1 MNTANSAKPT
11 RLVANGRVTPF
22 DGDLDDYR
30 RRVLT
35 DRGDTDAPAKPER
48 APKPPR
54 DEARRSNG
62 ERRSQAASL
71 RQKVTKAEADI
82 ARLTREIER
91 LDAAL
96 ASGELYASDPAK
108 AAALAKTRSDHAR
121 ILAQAEEEWLAAGE
135 ALQATS

>member
-1 MNTANSAKPT
+1 M
-11 RLVANGRVTPF
+11 
-22 DGDLDDYR
+22 
-30 RRVLT
+30 LT

-54 DEARRSNG
+54 EEARRSNG